1 MMNSKKPCLKES
13 DYWIILLLLA
23 KNLNTLFLGNRI
35 ILLRNSY
42 SNFPYRK
49 HERKI
54 VRGYNGQITKM
65 ANRLRESQDPVVIQ
79 YTEASEAWQDFVENH
94 LAKINEKNDT
104 KLGERYEDEGVVDLK
119 RNKKVL
125 KLNRIL

>member
-1 MMNSKKPCLKES
+1 
-13 DYWIILLLLA
+13 
-23 KNLNTLFLGNRI
+23 
-35 ILLRNSY
+35 
-42 SNFPYRK
+42 
-49 HERKI
+49 
-54 VRGYNGQITKM
+54 M

-119 RNKKVL
+119 RNKEVL